1 MTHGNNF
8 THNCSIVGV
17 ENGTSKNVG
26 RKILTGSRNLGSI
39 YDKS

>member
-26 RKILTGSRNLGSI
+26 LG
-39 YDKS
+39 KF